1 MKMMC
6 KKALLIPVI
15 LLVLVGFAQA
25 QIIAPP
31 APADV
36 QVPMDILVGLIG
48 RYMAMIQQYQNM
60 IAQGGAPGSA
70 MEFRL
75 AANITIEGNVD
86 SELSSILTN
95 LSQLT
100 IWIKANIFSEYPYL
114 KVELTG
120 SLGDIELLATTTESI
135 IVSPNEGIYAPVP
148 LGTETAQIGDVMDLV
163 PLGEENILPE
173 GISLIDA
180 ASFLSPE
187 ALPELLGEIL
197 AAYLPLIAMEYDGL
211 DQTPKGIAHVV
222 RMTSIETGATTTLWV
237 LDETWDLY
245 KVEIADPYYGINI
258 IVIIEGIELVAVD
271 IPESA
276 FDVDI
281 ENLVMISYD
290 EFVMALALKFFSVA
304 VVGVPVAADLS
315 LSLPVVNQGEQVIV
329 STNGMD
335 SDDAESALI
344 VQVEYRGP
352 NGLWTPLEGASYV
365 GVSPQG
371 HWEVVFAPP
380 ISELPGSYDFK
391 VTYTDTLGLTS
402 DPLELLG
409 VLIVIA
415 VPPEVLSVSPA
426 DQSENVSV
434 SSSLIV
440 TFSQEM
446 DIASAESAFSLA
458 EGSPAGQAVSG
469 SFEWS
474 DATLT
479 FSPAEDLA
487 YNQEYS
493 AKILGTAVGLS
504 TATLG
509 DDFVWSFTTESA
521 PLPEATIISPSS
533 KQLDVV
539 ISTHVSVAF
548 NYTMD
553 QASVESAFS
562 LTSSDGQA
570 VSGSFQWTDNTL
582 TFVPAQNLYYNTTYQ
597 VMIRGSAKSALG
609 VGLDTDADGV
619 AEGIPE
625 DDLSWW
631 FSTETFPVFAV
642 KPVSRSVNAGD
653 LVTIEII
660 AQAMSELRSFA
671 LTVDYDPAV
680 LSILNVELV
689 SFAMWR
695 PRPRDIED
703 VDIWQPTVID
713 DDQGLIVI
721 AADSTR
727 AGGVSGTGT
736 IATLSFQAVGLGESP
751 ISLQNVAA
759 ANDLGED
766 IAPGLRDGSVQVI
779 AIEPWDVNGDG
790 VVDIN
795 DFIIIQSDRGANTDV
810 NGDGVTDI
818 LDMVAATGGAQAAPV
833 LVPVANLLE
842 RSFPNPFNPETW
854 IPYQLAGEADV
865 VIRIYSVT
873 GQLVKALDLG
883 YKLPGR
889 YMTKATAA
897 HWDGTNEIGERVSSG
912 IYYYSIKAGDF
923 TAVRKMVVME

>member
-31 APADV
+31 ALTDV
-36 QVPMDILVGLIG
+36 QVPMDILMGLIN
-48 RYMAMIQQYQNM
+48 RYMAMIQEYQNL
-60 IAQGGAPGSA
+60 IAQGGTPDSA

-86 SELSSILTN
+86 SELSSILAE

-100 IWIKANIFSEYPYL
+100 VWIKANIFAEYPYL

-135 IVSPNEGIYAPVP
+135 IASPEEGIYATVP
-148 LGTETAQIGDVMDLV
+148 LGTETGELRDVMDLIPV
-163 PLGEENILPE
+163 GAENLLPE

-180 ASFLSPE
+180 ASLLNPE
-187 ALPELLGEIL
+187 VLQEMLNEIL
-197 AAYLPLIAMEYDGL
+197 ATYLPFIAMEYDGL
-211 DQTPKGIAHVV
+211 DQTPKGMAHVV
-222 RMTSIETGATTTLWV
+222 RLTSIETGATTILWV

-245 KVEIADPYYGINI
+245 KVEIADPYYGVNM
-258 IVIIEGIELVAVD
+258 IVIIEGIELVVAD
-271 IPESA
+271 TPEST
-276 FDVDI
+276 FDVDT
-281 ENLVMISYD
+281 ENLAMISYD
-290 EFVMALALKFFSVA
+290 EFVMTLALKLFTVA
-304 VVGVPVAADLS
+304 IAGVPVAADLS

-329 STNGMD
+329 SSNGLD
-335 SDDAESALI
+335 SEDAESALI

-352 NGLWTPLEGASYV
+352 GGLWTPLEGASYV

-371 HWEVVFAPP
+371 HWEVVFATS

-409 VLIVIA
+409 ALTVIA

-426 DQSENVSV
+426 DQSKNVSV
-434 SSSLIV
+434 SSLLVV
-440 TFSQEM
+440 TFSREM
-446 DIASAESAFSLA
+446 DIASTESAFSLA
-458 EGSPAGQAVSG
+458 DSSGQAVSG

-479 FSPAEDLA
+479 FNPAEDLA

-493 AKILGTAVGLS
+493 AKILGTAAGLN

-533 KQLDVV
+533 KQLGVV
-539 ISTHVSVAF
+539 VSTHVSVAF
-548 NYTMD
+548 NYVMD
-553 QASVESAFS
+553 QASVGSAFS
-562 LTSSDGQA
+562 LTASDGQV

-582 TFVPAQNLYYNTTYQ
+582 TFIPAQNLYYNTTYQ
-597 VMIRGSAKSALG
+597 VMIRGSAQSDLG
-609 VGLDTDADGV
+609 VGLDTDSDGV

-642 KPVSRSVNAGD
+642 KPVSRNVSAGD

-703 VDIWQPTVID
+703 VDIWQPTAID
-713 DDQGLIVI
+713 DGQGLIVI

-736 IATLSFQAVGLGESP
+736 IATLSFQALALGESP
-751 ISLQNVAA
+751 ISLQNVSA

-766 IAPGLRDGSVQVI
+766 IAPGVRDGSVQVM
-779 AIEPWDVNGDG
+779 AVEPWDVNGDG

-795 DFIIIQSDRGANTDV
+795 DFIIIQNERGANSDV

-818 LDMVAATGGAQAAPV
+818 LDMVAATGGAQTAPI
-833 LVPVANLLE
+833 LEPVINILE
-842 RSFPNPFNPETW
+842 NNFPNPFNPETW
-854 IPYQLAGEADV
+854 IPYQISGEADV

-883 YKLPGR
+883 YKRPGR